1 MVKASHA
8 HGDSSSTMQAMR
20 SAIKAAATYSVD
32 SHAGK
37 GATHNDGA
45 TQPQPIRV
53 TPASG
58 VGFNTNL
65 RDMLLYV
72 NKNEVIYAIGKYV
85 ALQNIHS
92 QKTSFFEPPAS
103 KDSDSASIRL
113 GDICALAIT
122 AKRSYVAVARSA
134 HSSLRRTESTISMYC
149 LKTAKEDTA
158 GDPTRWSRL
167 TPIRT
172 LTYATHS
179 FTSVAFSHDSKYIVA
194 QSTTSEWVFA
204 LWDWTRARQVA
215 LTEAHS
221 KVTRICFN
229 PIDVAQISTS
239 GGVHLRLWRL
249 TEPTCRPFATF
260 NSANSAVRYV
270 DHTWVGATD
279 GIVAVLDNGDVQYF
293 RNGELVRTIPSL
305 HHGHILQCV
314 QSFRTRCVVVGG
326 DCGWLSVLEVDSFNG
341 ADIHLVKR
349 MRLDSKEAVLGLS
362 MDAAGA
368 GFMCATPSYY
378 GAYDLSNL
386 CLLREDDEFVSLMT
400 FTPLPRL
407 GSVTTMA
414 TSSRKHVVAVTGKR
428 ATGATLA
435 CIYGQSDTRGV
446 LHHAFVHVVPNCMD
460 FHPSG
465 FEMVISFSAQIHIY
479 HVLYDSLRL
488 AFEVDIKHAT
498 TVAYSCG
505 GNYFVALVDD
515 KSVYVYRNFG
525 GLEPALVAVCAGR
538 EANVVC
544 LRWGLDDGRFYTSD
558 DCGALLEW
566 GLGAD
571 GSFSATQATSSGQKS
586 CLFDRATVF
595 SALALSRNPVTS
607 CPIIAA
613 SCVSD
618 TDVSVVVVWRDGCL
632 NSTPLES
639 MEIQARITVLEFG
652 PACVVCAGTANGS
665 VVVFSWYGLES
676 TGGPSTLSAS
686 PIWFDLSMA
695 SILSVRSCMN
705 ERVLL
710 VASVDGTMMSCHVDV
725 HAPSPRFLA
734 GPETL
739 PGHTKT
745 LHMLQA
751 APETQFSTALV
762 TDELCLVDRASVVE
776 RSLRITDLETEKEQL
791 KMEKDITAKLNADQM
806 NLLDRERQTELRLA
820 KSSWETK
827 MKALET
833 DMHTKAHDAHTA
845 MLEMKCE
852 HDKSLQTMQSIFATK
867 LSAMTDVCQ
876 QLERQVVT
884 ERQRVDDIRFGGEEK
899 VMVLTKEWDA
909 KLAATV
915 ATYEAKL
922 ATLAQQLE
930 AKQNAFD
937 ELLSQ
942 QNDDSLIHLSAM
954 QAAVDQGKAAQ
965 AQHQEETKST
975 ISSLQQQLRMMLNAL
990 ATKDERIKQATLEA
1004 NRLHLV
1010 VDALNNELSVE
1021 RKTTAKAVADGAAL
1035 EARVADQA
1043 RQIQGLEEM
1052 NNARLCKLKTMQAT
1066 ISNKELDIQH
1076 MRTFVEELH
1085 AENSAVVEDANEM
1098 DEAHGQMKRKVSF
1111 FERSVADL
1119 KRQVAEAKAVTT
1131 AFCRDLGILIE
1142 REQEGTRVTIDDIV
1156 KMYHKYDV
1164 RSGSQRNRVV
1174 QREMASDEVIIQEL
1188 TRQNKCGED
1197 QQRKLR
1203 TRLDAMTHERQK
1215 LVSVFSTDNTKLLQ
1229 ELNAMAKRNHELQL
1243 RNGVLEAEAKRHR
1256 SGRGT
1261 MKASQST
1268 PELETPPENNT
1279 DSSNQA
1285 DSATTIVV
1293 TTDHE
1298 PRIYIPCG
1306 VNVGAVPRASK
1317 DLTPLKHL
1325 QRPQSGIPK
1334 VPKRQT
1340 SSPSQP
1346 PKKSKPRPQS
1356 AHPTKS

>member
-1 MVKASHA
+1 
-8 HGDSSSTMQAMR
+8 
-20 SAIKAAATYSVD
+20 
-32 SHAGK
+32 
-37 GATHNDGA
+37 
-45 TQPQPIRV
+45 
-53 TPASG
+53 
-58 VGFNTNL
+58 
-65 RDMLLYV
+65 
-72 NKNEVIYAIGKYV
+72 
-85 ALQNIHS
+85 
-92 QKTSFFEPPAS
+92 
-103 KDSDSASIRL
+103 
-113 GDICALAIT
+113 
-122 AKRSYVAVARSA
+122 
-134 HSSLRRTESTISMYC
+134 
-149 LKTAKEDTA
+149 
-158 GDPTRWSRL
+158 
-167 TPIRT
+167 
-172 LTYATHS
+172 
-179 FTSVAFSHDSKYIVA
+179 
-194 QSTTSEWVFA
+194 
-204 LWDWTRARQVA
+204 
-215 LTEAHS
+215 
-221 KVTRICFN
+221 
-229 PIDVAQISTS
+229 
-239 GGVHLRLWRL
+239 
-249 TEPTCRPFATF
+249 
-260 NSANSAVRYV
+260 
-270 DHTWVGATD
+270 
-279 GIVAVLDNGDVQYF
+279 
-293 RNGELVRTIPSL
+293 
-305 HHGHILQCV
+305 
-314 QSFRTRCVVVGG
+314 
-326 DCGWLSVLEVDSFNG
+326 
-341 ADIHLVKR
+341 
-349 MRLDSKEAVLGLS
+349 
-362 MDAAGA
+362 
-368 GFMCATPSYY
+368 
-378 GAYDLSNL
+378 
-386 CLLREDDEFVSLMT
+386 MT

-665 VVVFSWYGLES
+665 VVV
-676 TGGPSTLSAS
+676 
-686 PIWFDLSMA
+686 
-695 SILSVRSCMN
+695 
-705 ERVLL
+705 
-710 VASVDGTMMSCHVDV
+710 
-725 HAPSPRFLA
+725 
-734 GPETL
+734 
-739 PGHTKT
+739 
-745 LHMLQA
+745 
-751 APETQFSTALV
+751 
-762 TDELCLVDRASVVE
+762 DRASVVE

-922 ATLAQQLE
+922 ATLVQQLE

-954 QAAVDQGKAAQ
+954 QAAVDQGK

-1142 REQEGTRVTIDDIV
+1142 REQQGTRVTIDDIV